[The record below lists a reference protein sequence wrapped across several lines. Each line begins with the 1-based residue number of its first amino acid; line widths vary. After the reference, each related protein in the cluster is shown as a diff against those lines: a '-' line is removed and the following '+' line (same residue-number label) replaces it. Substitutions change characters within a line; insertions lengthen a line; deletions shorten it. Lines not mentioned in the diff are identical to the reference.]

1 MPYGLTRLP
10 PPDMSL
16 VLARPLEPA
25 RDEPMA
31 LDESDFDEVWDVDLD
46 VDVDELDATN
56 ELEPVVA
63 RDSGTYKRELTAP
76 PDPASANYLVS
87 AGPRPGE
94 IVLRPLEPDE
104 PPPFGVPIAKIA
116 PSCALDAWSIGALL
130 DR

>member
-16 VLARPLEPA
+16 VLARRPNEPRGFDEPIALDEEDFEEVWDMEIDVDDLDATSELEPA
-25 RDEPMA
+25 P
-31 LDESDFDEVWDVDLD
+31 
-46 VDVDELDATN
+46 
-56 ELEPVVA
+56 
-63 RDSGTYKRELTAP
+63 RDSGAYARELTAP
-76 PDPASANYLVS
+76 PDPSSARYLVS

-94 IVLRPLEPDE
+94 IVLRALEPDE
-104 PPPFGVPIAKIA
+104 PPPFGVPVAKIE